1 MKNKK
6 TQPITLPYIGGC
18 YLATPEQ
25 AAQLF
30 TPAEI
35 SAGECRMDFTCVG
48 AWQVLSRLKGWLTTT
63 EETLISGAA
72 SPCLTSCPVSITFHS
87 KRTIA
92 PVQPNGYGITGHLK
106 FKGKSTRVIDVSPL
120 VQIGSDA
127 KGKGPLVSVSCLHAC
142 IG

>member
-1 MKNKK
+1 MKNS
-6 TQPITLPYIGGC
+6 PITLPYIGGC

-35 SAGECRMDFTCVG
+35 SAGECRMDFACVG
-48 AWQVLSRLKGWLTTT
+48 AWQVLATLKGWLTTT

-72 SPCLTSCPVSITFHS
+72 SPCPTSHPVSITFHG
-87 KRTIA
+87 KRTLA

-106 FKGKSTRVIDVSPL
+106 FRGKRMRVIDVSPL

-142 IG
+142 IS